1 MIDYVSSSSSWVALQ
16 VTRRKRN
23 NRSYD
28 HSLTTKKNMIEFEQ
42 QETRD
47 SIMKIPRLTKIL
59 IYIHA
64 HASKQREKE
73 IDMSGDLENSYG
85 RK

>member
-1 MIDYVSSSSSWVALQ
+1 
-16 VTRRKRN
+16 
-23 NRSYD
+23 
-28 HSLTTKKNMIEFEQ
+28 MIEFEQ

-47 SIMKIPRLTKIL
+47 SIMKISRLTKIL

-64 HASKQREKE
+64 HASKHTE
-73 IDMSGDLENSYG
+73 IDMSGELENSYEE